1 MWSVTPVVAAML
13 AAGISINTY
22 AATAAGTQI
31 KNLAT
36 VTYEDSAGNTFTA
49 QSNEAVVTVAQIYSA
64 TVNTNNTTVAASP
77 GQPVDIPYT
86 LENTGNGTDVYQ
98 LAAAD
103 EISTPDTLDADNIQI
118 FEDLNENGQADA
130 GEPVVSSIVL
140 NAGEVKNLVV
150 RADVPVNATEAD
162 TLGVTL
168 TAEAEEGTGSPV
180 PLSVIDA
187 TNGPDGLNSTVETL
201 IEVTGDAV
209 VVASKD
215 SVHDA
220 AANQITYTLT
230 IRNNG
235 NSDATDVL
243 IQDGIPANTTLVPGS
258 ITTSGLLASNTDA
271 LPTLQVLSE
280 TGAGLDFNNDGDAL
294 DAAVDAIVATDALLP
309 SNATITVTYTVAYDP
324 AIVPGGTTISNVAF
338 ITPDVDGDGTRD
350 ATISTNQVNDI
361 VGDVLI
367 VSITDT
373 GEATG
378 GDGVNDGQDDDAAND
393 IQLVDTI
400 AAGERVLFRNVV
412 TNSSNVDDILELSV
426 ENDSFPAGTVFTF
439 WNDTATVQLNDTNGA
454 DGVDLGLVAAGA
466 SETITV
472 IAQLPATFSG
482 AGDFD
487 ATVTVTS
494 DNDRT
499 VFDTVTERLSIIEA
513 ATVDIHNSAAG
524 TLDVDDNPLGAPDFS
539 AVNTTIADNN
549 TTVNIPL
556 YIDNDRDVSSTF
568 ELTVGSVYDPATDS
582 VSGLPNGWT
591 VDFFEVD
598 DVTGLPTG
606 SPITTTPSI
615 PGRTANYEL
624 IAVVTIPSDQTLA
637 TGDFA
642 SDNDADGT
650 IETLDG
656 NGDND
661 GDYPFF
667 FQITSTTGATDV
679 TVEAIDVTQVISA
692 SLTPNGA
699 AQIDPG
705 SSEVYTNILTNTGN
719 ATATYE
725 VERSNS
731 QVGWSNT
738 LSVDTDGDGIAD
750 TEMANLSDG
759 DVISV
764 LQPDGLVADI
774 EITLSNADN
783 PEFTLDAGESLP
795 LTSTVFSPANAPDGQ
810 IDVLTINAT
819 DVATGDVVTAQN
831 QSQVVT
837 GQVRIEKLAAIDTD
851 CDGTADTTFAAAQP
865 TTVEPNQCVIWEIT
879 AENQG
884 SSVAENVIIRDAVP
898 AFTTFEAG
906 SLNYCLN
913 LNCPLLPAG
922 PVGEENAGDIVFYIG
937 TGSVPGTRGGELVA
951 GDQATVTF
959 SVRVD

>member
-1 MWSVTPVVAAML
+1 MKPFRRKATSRLWSVTPVVAAML

-22 AATAAGTQI
+22 AAT
-31 KNLAT
+31 
-36 VTYEDSAGNTFTA
+36 
-49 QSNEAVVTVAQIYSA
+49 
-64 TVNTNNTTVAASP
+64 NTNNTTVAASP

-150 RADVPVNATEAD
+150 RADVPVNA
-162 TLGVTL
+162 
-168 TAEAEEGTGSPV
+168 
-180 PLSVIDA
+180 
-187 TNGPDGLNSTVETL
+187 GLNSTVETL

-324 AIVPGGTTISNVAF
+324 AIVP
-338 ITPDVDGDGTRD
+338 
-350 ATISTNQVNDI
+350 I

-454 DGVDLGLVAAGA
+454 A
-466 SETITV
+466 
-472 IAQLPATFSG
+472 
-482 AGDFD
+482 
-487 ATVTVTS
+487 VTVTS

-568 ELTVGSVYDPATDS
+568 ELTVGSVYDRCNRFTDWFS
-582 VSGLPNGWT
+582 NHYYTVNSG
-591 VDFFEVD
+591 
-598 DVTGLPTG
+598 
-606 SPITTTPSI
+606 
-615 PGRTANYEL
+615 
-624 IAVVTIPSDQTLA
+624 
-637 TGDFA
+637 
-642 SDNDADGT
+642 
-650 IETLDG
+650 
-656 NGDND
+656 
-661 GDYPFF
+661 
-667 FQITSTTGATDV
+667 
-679 TVEAIDVTQVISA
+679 
-692 SLTPNGA
+692 
-699 AQIDPG
+699 
-705 SSEVYTNILTNTGN
+705 
-719 ATATYE
+719 
-725 VERSNS
+725 SNS
-731 QVGWSNT
+731 
-738 LSVDTDGDGIAD
+738 
-750 TEMANLSDG
+750 
-759 DVISV
+759 
-764 LQPDGLVADI
+764 
-774 EITLSNADN
+774 
-783 PEFTLDAGESLP
+783 
-795 LTSTVFSPANAPDGQ
+795 
-810 IDVLTINAT
+810 
-819 DVATGDVVTAQN
+819 
-831 QSQVVT
+831 
-837 GQVRIEKLAAIDTD
+837 
-851 CDGTADTTFAAAQP
+851 
-865 TTVEPNQCVIWEIT
+865 
-879 AENQG
+879 
-884 SSVAENVIIRDAVP
+884 
-898 AFTTFEAG
+898 
-906 SLNYCLN
+906 
-913 LNCPLLPAG
+913 
-922 PVGEENAGDIVFYIG
+922 
-937 TGSVPGTRGGELVA
+937 
-951 GDQATVTF
+951 
-959 SVRVD
+959 